1 MRKYR
6 FPAHMALAHA
16 CRVAGSFG
24 RESGNIAQAIF
35 PASQKE
41 PGLRYRLPYF
51 AYFFVLILVISRA
64 AARAAADHKQQ
75 VVQDALL
82 RVFPFPIRMPR
93 AQRPDGC
100 RAVVSGIAAAAI
112 FNPDFHGVLPR
123 FSSLPSVDKNILA
136 WVSWFCKFFRFMAIC
151 VLSPSGPGFV
161 WLPPVSP
168 PQSRRPV

>member
-1 MRKYR
+1 MR
-6 FPAHMALAHA
+6 A
-16 CRVAGSFG
+16 
-24 RESGNIAQAIF
+24 
-35 PASQKE
+35 ASQGPFVVSQEISHSDISGITKRA
-41 PGLRYRLPYF
+41 GLRYRLPYF

-64 AARAAADHKQQ
+64 AARAATDHKQQ

-151 VLSPSGPGFV
+151 VLSPSAPGFV

-168 PQSRRPV
+168 LQSRRPV